1 MRSRIAFETDAVN
14 DYFSRSIDPGAFT
27 LYVRDGTEL
36 RPAKDLDFASNVNL
50 QNGIANL
57 SIKFPEN
64 CKVGDKVKFVAVVN
78 DATQQQPIENSFSVL
93 LQEPAEPTGGKGERE
108 RPPKGDDGDE
118 REMPGGIELPT
129 CIPVKQEEWNN
140 HNPPFDKYTALVVK
154 DTGKG
159 ADAGNGETDKVVYDF
174 YINTDNVH
182 LQRFLKYELRSGEGD
197 KVAKSRF
204 ELGMMLTGLALIYQ
218 DNLDRKQRAGQKDE
232 EENAPKQ
239 SIEQR
244 VSDVTKA
251 FAPFLL
257 PMVDALGA
265 LDEEKVAAG
274 SASGEAT

>member
-1 MRSRIAFETDAVN
+1 
-14 DYFSRSIDPGAFT
+14 
-27 LYVRDGTEL
+27 
-36 RPAKDLDFASNVNL
+36 VNL

-64 CKVGDKVKFVAVVN
+64 SKVGDKVKFVAVVN
-78 DATQQQPIENSFSVL
+78 DATQQQPIENIFSVL
-93 LQEPAEPTGGKGERE
+93 LQEPAEPTGGKGERKKT
-108 RPPKGDDGDE
+108 PKEDDGDE

-129 CIPVKQEEWNN
+129 CIPVNQEEWNN
-140 HNPPFDKYTALVVK
+140 YNPPFDKYTALVVK
-154 DTGKG
+154 DSGKG

-174 YINTDNVH
+174 FINTDNVH
-182 LQRFLKYELRSGEGD
+182 LQRFLKYELRNGEGD

-218 DNLDRKQRAGQKDE
+218 ENLDRKQRDAQKNDE
-232 EENAPKQ
+232 DALPKQ

-244 VSDVTKA
+244 VADVTKA